1 MSSIKYWLW
10 LSSASAP
17 PKTKKLLLSHYDG
30 DPMTAYFA
38 PVGEYSGIEGISES
52 DAADLENRDMDK
64 AIRIM
69 DACDVQN
76 IDMLTF
82 QDAGYPNR
90 LRHIFAPPPVL
101 YVKGSLPAVDEEAAI
116 AIVGTRRATPYGIK
130 MGRQLGYQITKCG
143 GLVMSGLTAGIDAAG
158 AEGALRAGGRCIGVL
173 GVPHECEN
181 GRLAQDVAAVGALI
195 SEYPPGTVPQS
206 NFFRARNR
214 ITAGLSVGVAVVEA
228 PIKSGTRL
236 FAAEAADQGKEIFA
250 VPGNADADN
259 CAGSNAILKEGAKPV
274 TDGWEIMCEFEGL
287 FPQRV
292 CRPGAETMETPP
304 VEDEKKSAE
313 TAGFVKIRES
323 RAKKVIDKEKP
334 QAYIDLQ
341 AQLKNLNEEQLK
353 IVSAIKSP
361 NTHVDDIIDCTGL
374 TPAKVLAGLT
384 ILQLKGMVKQ
394 ESGKRFTLNILTK

>member
-1 MSSIKYWLW
+1 MSRADFRLSLVVPVYNEEESIDAFI
-10 LSSASAP
+10 SAIDTELAP
-17 PKTKKLLLSHYDG
+17 LKDQLEIVFVNDG
-30 DPMTAYFA
+30 
-38 PVGEYSGIEGISES
+38 S
-52 DAADLENRDMDK
+52 RD
-64 AIRIM
+64 RTRE
-69 DACDVQN
+69 VVEQ
-76 IDMLTF
+76 
-82 QDAGYPNR
+82 
-90 LRHIFAPPPVL
+90 
-101 YVKGSLPAVDEEAAI
+101 AI
-116 AIVGTRRATPYGIK
+116 ARDPRVTLVNLARNFGKERA
-130 MGRQLGYQITKCG
+130 M
-143 GLVMSGLTAGIDAAG
+143 TAGIDAAG

-341 AQLKNLNEEQLK
+341 AQLKNLNEDQLK